1 MGNTLEMDSIEQL
14 SGVRIKIKSLVN
26 TAGLLPGIF
35 TIFTLIPN
43 FTYGGEALSVVD
55 DIGRT
60 VTLERPATRIVSLA
74 PHVTENLFAAG
85 IGHRVI
91 GAVNYSDYPDEARNI
106 PPVGGYDN
114 FDIETILSL
123 QPDLVVAWKE
133 GNQFQQVER
142 LIKLGLTVFVNEPNR
157 LEDVASDII
166 RFGIL
171 GGREDEART
180 VAQEYIAGLSRLRNE
195 YSGLEKVTV
204 FYQVW
209 PNPLITVTDRQIIG
223 NVIRLCGGSN
233 IFAGLG
239 TPTPQV
245 GKEAV
250 LTENPDTIIA
260 SGMNEA
266 RPDWLDEW
274 KQWSFLKATQYDN
287 LFFIDPDIIQRHTT
301 RILMGSRQLCEI
313 LEQARKNINAAG
325 YAEDAR

>member
-1 MGNTLEMDSIEQL
+1 MLFLPAFTHGGTSI
-14 SGVRIKIKSLVN
+14 
-26 TAGLLPGIF
+26 T
-35 TIFTLIPN
+35 
-43 FTYGGEALSVVD
+43 VVD
-55 DIGRT
+55 DIGRA
-60 VTLERPATRIVSLA
+60 VRLEQPAERIVSLA
-74 PHVTENLFAAG
+74 PHITENLFAAG
-85 IGHRVI
+85 VGGQVV
-91 GAVNYSDYPDEARNI
+91 GAVTYSDYPAEAGEIAR
-106 PPVGGYDN
+106 VGGYDN

-133 GNQFQQVER
+133 GNQYPQVER
-142 LIKLGLTVFVNEPNR
+142 LMKLGLTVFVNEPKR
-157 LEDVASDII
+157 LEDVAADIT

-171 GGREDEART
+171 GGGEDKARA
-180 VAQEYIAGLSRLRNE
+180 VAQEFIAGLSRLRNE

-233 IFAGLG
+233 IFAGLD

-250 LTENPDTIIA
+250 LAENPDTIIV

-274 KQWSFLKATQYDN
+274 KQWSFLKAARYGN
-287 LFFIDPDIIQRHTT
+287 LFFINPDIIQRHTT
-301 RILMGSRQLCEI
+301 RILLGSRQLCEI
-313 LEQARKNINAAG
+313 LEQARENISQG
-325 YAEDAR
+325 GQ

>member
-1 MGNTLEMDSIEQL
+1 MNSIEQI
-14 SGVRIKIKSLVN
+14 SGTFGDGVKIPLLTICSGLVF
-26 TAGLLPGIF
+26 GLLTLTPNIAPG
-35 TIFTLIPN
+35 T
-43 FTYGGEALSVVD
+43 EAITVVD

-60 VTLERPATRIVSLA
+60 VALERPATRIVSLA

-91 GAVNYSDYPDEARNI
+91 GAVNYSDYPEEARSI
-106 PPVGGYDN
+106 PAVGGYDN
-114 FDIETILSL
+114 FDIETILAL
-123 QPDLVVAWKE
+123 EPDLVVAWKE
-133 GNQFQQVER
+133 GNQYQQVER
-142 LIKLGLTVFVNEPNR
+142 LMKLGLTVFVNEPSR
-157 LEDVASDII
+157 LEDVAADIT

-171 GGREDEART
+171 GGRENEARAI
-180 VAQEYIAGLSRLRNE
+180 AQEYIAELSRLRNR

-274 KQWSFLKATQYDN
+274 KQWSFLNAARYGN
-287 LFFIDPDIIQRHTT
+287 LFFIDPDIIQRHSP
-301 RILMGSRQLCEI
+301 RILLGMRQLCET
-313 LEQARKNINAAG
+313 LEQARKNISAAG
-325 YAEDAR
+325 QAQTGR

>member
-1 MGNTLEMDSIEQL
+1 MRNISGYIL
-14 SGVRIKIKSLVN
+14 SGAVFLSAF
-26 TAGLLPGIF
+26 TADANMI
-35 TIFTLIPN
+35 
-43 FTYGGEALSVVD
+43 EVVD

-60 VTLERPATRIVSLA
+60 VTLKRPATRIVSLA
-74 PHVTENLFAAG
+74 PHITENLFAAG

-91 GAVNYSDYPDEARNI
+91 GAVNYSDYPDEARRI
-106 PPVGGYDN
+106 PAVGGYDN

-133 GNQFQQVER
+133 GNQFQQVES
-142 LIKLGLTVFVNEPNR
+142 LMKLGLTVFVNEPNR
-157 LEDVASDII
+157 LEDVAADIT

-171 GGREDEART
+171 GGREDEARA
-180 VAQEYIAGLSRLRNE
+180 VAQEFIARLSRLRNE

-223 NVIRLCGGSN
+223 NIIRLCGGSN
-233 IFAGLG
+233 IFAGLD

-245 GKEAV
+245 GREAV
-250 LTENPDTIIA
+250 LTENPDIIIA

-274 KQWSFLKATQYDN
+274 RQWSFLNAARYGN
-287 LFFIDPDIIQRHTT
+287 LFFINPDIIQRHTS
-301 RILMGSRQLCEI
+301 RILLGSQQLCEI
-313 LEQARKNINAAG
+313 LEQARKNISQG
-325 YAEDAR
+325 GR

>member
-1 MGNTLEMDSIEQL
+1 MNSIEQI
-14 SGVRIKIKSLVN
+14 SGTFGDGVQIPLLTICSGLVF
-26 TAGLLPGIF
+26 GLLALTPNIAPGAGA
-35 TIFTLIPN
+35 TT
-43 FTYGGEALSVVD
+43 VVD
-55 DIGRT
+55 DVGRT
-60 VTLERPATRIVSLA
+60 VALERPATRIVSLA
-74 PHVTENLFAAG
+74 PHITENLFAAG

-91 GAVNYSDYPDEARNI
+91 GAVNYSDYPEEARRI
-106 PPVGGYDN
+106 PAVGGYDN
-114 FDIETILSL
+114 FDIETILAL

-142 LIKLGLTVFVNEPNR
+142 LMKLGLTVFVNEPNR
-157 LEDVASDII
+157 LEDVAADIT

-171 GGREDEART
+171 GGREDEARA
-180 VAQEYIAGLSRLRNE
+180 VARDYITGLSRLRNR

-274 KQWSFLKATQYDN
+274 KQWSFLNAARYGN
-287 LFFIDPDIIQRHTT
+287 LFFIDPDIIQRHSP
-301 RILMGSRQLCEI
+301 RILLGTRQLCET
-313 LEQARKNINAAG
+313 LEQARENISAAG
-325 YAEDAR
+325 QAQTGR

>member
-1 MGNTLEMDSIEQL
+1 MLFLPAFTHGGTSI
-14 SGVRIKIKSLVN
+14 
-26 TAGLLPGIF
+26 T
-35 TIFTLIPN
+35 
-43 FTYGGEALSVVD
+43 VVD
-55 DIGRT
+55 DIGRD
-60 VTLERPATRIVSLA
+60 VRLERPAERIVSLA
-74 PHVTENLFAAG
+74 PHITENLFAAG

-91 GAVNYSDYPDEARNI
+91 GAVNYSDYPDEARRI
-106 PPVGGYDN
+106 PSVGGYDN

-142 LIKLGLTVFVNEPNR
+142 LMKLGLTVFVNEPNR
-157 LEDVASDII
+157 LEDVAADII

-171 GGREDEART
+171 GGREDEAKA
-180 VAQEYIAGLSRLRNE
+180 VAQEFIAGLSRLRNE

-209 PNPLITVTDRQIIG
+209 PSPLITVTDRQIIG

-233 IFAGLG
+233 IFAGLD

-250 LTENPDTIIA
+250 LTENPDIIIA

-274 KQWSFLKATQYDN
+274 RQWSFLNAARYGN
-287 LFFIDPDIIQRHTT
+287 LFFMDPDIIQRHTS
-301 RILMGSRQLCEI
+301 RILLGSQQLCGI
-313 LEQARKNINAAG
+313 LEQARRNVSQG
-325 YAEDAR
+325 GR

>member
-1 MGNTLEMDSIEQL
+1 MRNISGYILCGAVLLSAITADANMIE
-14 SGVRIKIKSLVN
+14 
-26 TAGLLPGIF
+26 
-35 TIFTLIPN
+35 
-43 FTYGGEALSVVD
+43 VVD

-60 VTLERPATRIVSLA
+60 VTLKRPATRIVSLA
-74 PHVTENLFAAG
+74 PHITENLFAAG

-91 GAVNYSDYPDEARNI
+91 GAVNYSDYPDEARRI
-106 PPVGGYDN
+106 PRVGGYDN

-123 QPDLVVAWKE
+123 QPDLIVAWKE
-133 GNQFQQVER
+133 GNQFQQVES
-142 LIKLGLTVFVNEPNR
+142 LMKLGLTVFVNEPNR
-157 LEDVASDII
+157 LEDVATDIT

-171 GGREDEART
+171 GGSEDEARA
-180 VAQEYIAGLSRLRNE
+180 VAEEFIAGLSRLRNE

-223 NVIRLCGGSN
+223 NIIRLCGGSN
-233 IFAGLG
+233 IFAGLD

-250 LTENPDTIIA
+250 LAENPDIIIA

-274 KQWSFLKATQYDN
+274 RQWSFLNAARYGN
-287 LFFIDPDIIQRHTT
+287 LFFINPDIIQRHTS
-301 RILMGSRQLCEI
+301 RILLGSQQLCEI
-313 LEQARKNINAAG
+313 LEQARRNVSQG
-325 YAEDAR
+325 GRQ

>member
-1 MGNTLEMDSIEQL
+1 MRSLWLVSMLFLPAFTHGGTSI
-14 SGVRIKIKSLVN
+14 
-26 TAGLLPGIF
+26 T
-35 TIFTLIPN
+35 
-43 FTYGGEALSVVD
+43 VVD

-60 VTLERPATRIVSLA
+60 VRLEQPAERIVSLA
-74 PHVTENLFAAG
+74 PHITENLFAAG
-85 IGHRVI
+85 VGGQVV
-91 GAVNYSDYPDEARNI
+91 GAVTYSDYPNEAGEIAR
-106 PPVGGYDN
+106 VGGYDN

-157 LEDVASDII
+157 LEDVASDIT

-171 GGREDEART
+171 GGRENEART

-233 IFAGLG
+233 IFAGLD

-250 LTENPDTIIA
+250 LAENPDTIIV

-274 KQWSFLKATQYDN
+274 ERWSFLKAARHGN
-287 LFFIDPDIIQRHTT
+287 LFFINPDIIQRHTA
-301 RILMGSRQLCEI
+301 RILLGSRQLCEL
-313 LEQARKNINAAG
+313 LEQARENISPG
-325 YAEDAR
+325 GR

>member
-1 MGNTLEMDSIEQL
+1 MNSIEQI
-14 SGVRIKIKSLVN
+14 SGTFGDGVKIPLLTICSGLVF
-26 TAGLLPGIF
+26 GLLTLTPNIAPG
-35 TIFTLIPN
+35 T
-43 FTYGGEALSVVD
+43 EAITVVD

-60 VTLERPATRIVSLA
+60 VALERPATRIVSLA

-91 GAVNYSDYPDEARNI
+91 GAVNYSDYPEEARSI
-106 PPVGGYDN
+106 PAVGGYDN
-114 FDIETILSL
+114 FDIETILAL
-123 QPDLVVAWKE
+123 EPDLVVAWKE
-133 GNQFQQVER
+133 GNQYQQVER
-142 LIKLGLTVFVNEPNR
+142 LMKLGLTVFVNEPSR
-157 LEDVASDII
+157 LEDVAADIT

-171 GGREDEART
+171 GGRENEARA
-180 VAQEYIAGLSRLRNE
+180 VAREYIAGLSGLRNR

-250 LTENPDTIIA
+250 LTENPDIIIA

-274 KQWSFLKATQYDN
+274 KQWSFLNAARYGN
-287 LFFIDPDIIQRHTT
+287 LFFIDPDIIQRHSP
-301 RILMGSRQLCEI
+301 RILLGTRQLCET
-313 LEQARKNINAAG
+313 LEQARDNISAAG
-325 YAEDAR
+325 QAQTGR

>member
-1 MGNTLEMDSIEQL
+1 MAGMLFLPAFTHGGTSI
-14 SGVRIKIKSLVN
+14 
-26 TAGLLPGIF
+26 T
-35 TIFTLIPN
+35 
-43 FTYGGEALSVVD
+43 VVD
-55 DIGRT
+55 DIGRA
-60 VTLERPATRIVSLA
+60 VRLERPAERIVSLA
-74 PHVTENLFAAG
+74 PHITENLFAAG

-91 GAVNYSDYPDEARNI
+91 GAVNYSDYPDEARRI
-106 PPVGGYDN
+106 PSVGGYDN

-133 GNQFQQVER
+133 GNQYSQVER
-142 LIKLGLTVFVNEPNR
+142 LMKLGLTVFVNEPNR
-157 LEDVASDII
+157 LEDVAADII

-171 GGREDEART
+171 GGREDEAGA
-180 VAQEYIAGLSRLRNE
+180 VAQEFTAGLSRLRNK

-233 IFAGLG
+233 IFAGLD

-250 LTENPDTIIA
+250 LTKNPDTIIA

-266 RPDWLDEW
+266 R
-274 KQWSFLKATQYDN
+274 
-287 LFFIDPDIIQRHTT
+287 
-301 RILMGSRQLCEI
+301 
-313 LEQARKNINAAG
+313 AG
-325 YAEDAR
+325 LVG

>member
-1 MGNTLEMDSIEQL
+1 MNSIEQI
-14 SGVRIKIKSLVN
+14 SGTFGDGVQIPLLTICSGLVF
-26 TAGLLPGIF
+26 GLLALTPNIAPGA
-35 TIFTLIPN
+35 
-43 FTYGGEALSVVD
+43 EALTVVD
-55 DIGRT
+55 DVGRT
-60 VTLERPATRIVSLA
+60 VALERPATRIVSLA
-74 PHVTENLFAAG
+74 PHITENLFAAG

-91 GAVNYSDYPDEARNI
+91 GAVNYSDYPEEARRI
-106 PPVGGYDN
+106 PAVGGYDN
-114 FDIETILSL
+114 FDIETILAL

-142 LIKLGLTVFVNEPNR
+142 LMKLGLTVFVNEPNR
-157 LEDVASDII
+157 LEDVAADIT

-171 GGREDEART
+171 GGREDEARA
-180 VAQEYIAGLSRLRNE
+180 VARDYITGLSRLRNR

-274 KQWSFLKATQYDN
+274 KQWSFLNAARYGN
-287 LFFIDPDIIQRHTT
+287 LFFIDPDIIQRHSP
-301 RILMGSRQLCEI
+301 RILLGTRQLCET
-313 LEQARKNINAAG
+313 LEQARENISAAG
-325 YAEDAR
+325 QAQTGR

>member
-1 MGNTLEMDSIEQL
+1 MAGMLFLPAFTHGGTSI
-14 SGVRIKIKSLVN
+14 
-26 TAGLLPGIF
+26 T
-35 TIFTLIPN
+35 
-43 FTYGGEALSVVD
+43 VVD
-55 DIGRT
+55 DIGRA
-60 VTLERPATRIVSLA
+60 VRLERPAERIVSLA
-74 PHVTENLFAAG
+74 PHITENLFAAG

-91 GAVNYSDYPDEARNI
+91 GAVNYSDYPDEARRI
-106 PPVGGYDN
+106 PSVGGYDN

-123 QPDLVVAWKE
+123 QPDLIVAWKE
-133 GNQFQQVER
+133 GNQFQQVES
-142 LIKLGLTVFVNEPNR
+142 LMKLGLTVFVNEPNR
-157 LEDVASDII
+157 LEDVAADII

-171 GGREDEART
+171 GGREDEARA
-180 VAQEYIAGLSRLRNE
+180 VAEEFIAGLSRLRNE

-233 IFAGLG
+233 IFAGLD

-250 LTENPDTIIA
+250 LTENPDIIIA

-274 KQWSFLKATQYDN
+274 RHWSFLNAARYGN
-287 LFFIDPDIIQRHTT
+287 LFFINPDIIQRHTS
-301 RILMGSRQLCEI
+301 RILLGSQQLCEI
-313 LEQARKNINAAG
+313 LVQARKNISQG
-325 YAEDAR
+325 GR